1 MYLICLTQSCLWVFK
16 GFTLLE
22 REGKPLVCFT
32 DVCDQ
37 EDQKQN
43 KKRVKV
49 GAQKNKCRRKGKLV
63 AVIWQRRGLRGG
75 SEEEREEKKRSQNG
89 SLCWF

>member
-1 MYLICLTQSCLWVFK
+1 MYLIWLTQSFLWVFK

-43 KKRVKV
+43 KKKS
-49 GAQKNKCRRKGKLV
+49 KSWCTK
-63 AVIWQRRGLRGG
+63 
-75 SEEEREEKKRSQNG
+75 E
-89 SLCWF
+89 